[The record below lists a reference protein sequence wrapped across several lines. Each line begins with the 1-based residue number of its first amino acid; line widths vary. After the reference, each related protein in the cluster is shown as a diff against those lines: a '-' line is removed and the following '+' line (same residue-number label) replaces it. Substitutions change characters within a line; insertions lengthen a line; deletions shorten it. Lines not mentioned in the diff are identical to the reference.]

1 MATSKVISVPS
12 VYPQD
17 NTLVSRRPTCQ
28 EPQVIKKHDDLQH
41 VLEEVLDL
49 RETSDIYDWVNHDK
63 ITSVSMLLSA
73 GKHDY
78 KDIRYPCN
86 GEYIPLHPASQGN
99 L

>member
-1 MATSKVISVPS
+1 M
-12 VYPQD
+12 
-17 NTLVSRRPTCQ
+17 SRRSTCH
-28 EPQVIKKHDDLQH
+28 ELRVIKESDDLQH

-73 GKHDY
+73 GEHDY
-78 KDIRYPCN
+78 RDIWYPCN